1 MYYPALFIVLLLLL
15 PFVVVYIRL
24 KQEIDVIYIDGGAVF
39 SRPPRAAYTI
49 VNNPDQVESS

>member
-1 MYYPALFIVLLLLL
+1 MYYPALFIVLLLL